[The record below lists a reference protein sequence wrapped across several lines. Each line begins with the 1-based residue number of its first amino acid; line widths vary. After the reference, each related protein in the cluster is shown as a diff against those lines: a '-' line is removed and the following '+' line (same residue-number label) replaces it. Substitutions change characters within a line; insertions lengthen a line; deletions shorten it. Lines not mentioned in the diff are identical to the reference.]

1 MPVPPTQDT
10 RFLPPAVAAFLTQ
23 LGDVPGS
30 ADVSAASYA
39 ASMVLPRTR
48 WPLKEFLPRLVA
60 DLTTPQNQLILEREL
75 QQQIK
80 GNFTPFTLS
89 LRDSDGERVDF
100 LVLPRPATLPGGR
113 RIVTAALATPAV
125 SPHPQSTMPDIRGER
140 ARLLNL
146 LDVLPAY
153 VVLIDQSH
161 VIQFDNRVFR
171 QLFGPGQG
179 KHCYEVLR
187 GLNAPCEACPPFSVL
202 STRSIC
208 VNEWA
213 CARTNNAFRVHSYPF
228 EDLNGNKMVLKVGIN
243 ITAGVRAQHAL
254 DLSEQRYRNIADNL
268 TIGIALLDPQLV
280 AVTVNPRLA
289 EWFGPEA
296 TKGTS
301 ICDMLHRQCAD
312 SERGCAACI
321 FRKTFDDKKNHERE
335 FSLLTHTGETRRFRL
350 VSCPILTRKG
360 EARAVIMMLEDITE
374 RHNVAK
380 RMQHLRRLEAMGTLA
395 GGIAHEINQPLSALH
410 LYASGLQML
419 LEQSGDIPIPR
430 IMERLALI
438 LAQADKIREIISHMR
453 ALVMQEDSAAVGSV
467 AVHEAVEGALALVG
481 AQLSAHGITLQTD
494 VPASIQVRATRVQFE
509 QVLINLLI
517 NAMHALD
524 TVDSPEKIIRIVAET
539 ADPHHVRI
547 HITDNGPGV
556 QGMEENIF
564 TPFFTTK
571 EAHQGMGLGLSIVHA
586 FVTAWGGEVTPK
598 GNGASPGATFTL
610 TLRAAKTT
618 DNIDTN

>member
-1 MPVPPTQDT
+1 MTVTLPQDT
-10 RFLPPAVAAFLTQ
+10 RFLPPAVAAFLNQ
-23 LGDVPGS
+23 LVDVPGS

-48 WPLKEFLPRLVA
+48 WPVEEFLSHLVA
-60 DLTTPQNQLILEREL
+60 DLTAPQNQLVLEREL
-75 QQQIK
+75 QQQLK
-80 GNFTPFTLS
+80 GVFTPFTLT
-89 LRDSDGERVDF
+89 LTDNDGARVDF

-113 RIVTAALATPAV
+113 RIVTAALATPA
-125 SPHPQSTMPDIRGER
+125 SPQNSLPDIRGER

-153 VVLIDQSH
+153 VVLIDQNH

-171 QLFGPGQG
+171 QLFGPGRG
-179 KHCYEVLR
+179 KRCYEVLR
-187 GLNAPCEACPPFSVL
+187 GLDAPCDACSPFSVL
-202 STRSIC
+202 STRSIS

-213 CARTNNAFRVHSYPF
+213 CSRTNNAFRVHSYPF
-228 EDLNGNKMVLKVGIN
+228 EDLHDSKMVLKVGIN

-268 TIGIALLDPQLV
+268 TIGVALLDPHLV
-280 AVTVNPRLA
+280 TVTVNPRFS

-312 SERGCAACI
+312 AEHGCDACI
-321 FRKTFDDKKNHERE
+321 FRKTFDDKQNHERE
-335 FSLLTHTGETRRFRL
+335 FSLLTHTGETRHFRL
-350 VSCPILTRKG
+350 ISCPILTRKR
-360 EARAVIMMLEDITE
+360 EVRAVIMMLEDITE
-374 RHNVAK
+374 RHNVAM
-380 RMQHLRRLEAMGTLA
+380 RIQHLRKLEALGTLA

-419 LEQSGDIPIPR
+419 LEQSGDVPVPR
-430 IMERLALI
+430 IMDRLSLI
-438 LAQADKIREIISHMR
+438 LGQAEKIREIISHMR
-453 ALVMQEDSAAVGSV
+453 ALVMQEDSASVCSV
-467 AVHEAVEGALALVG
+467 AVREAVDGALALVG
-481 AQLSAHGITLQTD
+481 AQLSAHGVTVHTD
-494 VPASIQVRATRVQFE
+494 IPDSIKVQATRVQFE

-524 TVDSPEKIIRIVAET
+524 TVDTPEKTIRVIAE
-539 ADPHHVRI
+539 AAGPGQVHI
-547 HITDNGPGV
+547 HIIDNGPGV
-556 QGMEENIF
+556 QGMEEHIF

-586 FVTAWGGEVTPK
+586 FVTAWGGEVLPK

-610 TLRAAKTT
+610 TLRAAETAQ
-618 DNIDTN
+618 